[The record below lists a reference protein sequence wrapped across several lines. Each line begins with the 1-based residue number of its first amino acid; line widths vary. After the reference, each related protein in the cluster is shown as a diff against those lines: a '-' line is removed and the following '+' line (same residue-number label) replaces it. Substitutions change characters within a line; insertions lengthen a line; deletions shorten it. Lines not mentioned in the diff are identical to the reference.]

1 MRAVVQRVSSA
12 SVTVEN
18 RCQRTIGTGL
28 LIYLGI
34 APDDRAEDV
43 SYIADKIRHL
53 RIFPDSEG
61 RLNLDIKQINGHVLV
76 VSAFTVQADARKGR
90 RPSFDAAAPR
100 TLAVTLYEQVCDAL
114 AESGVEVQRGSYG
127 EHMVVQ
133 SNNDG
138 PICILLDSRRAF

>member
-18 RCQRTIGTGL
+18 RAQSMIGTGL

-34 APDDRAEDV
+34 APDDRAADV

-53 RIFPDSEG
+53 RIFPDRDG
-61 RLNLDIKQINGHVLV
+61 KLNLDILEINGQVLV

-90 RPSFDAAAPR
+90 RPTFDAAAPR
-100 TLAVTLYEQVCDAL
+100 AHAVTLYEQVCDAI
-114 AESGVEVQRGSYG
+114 AESGVEVQRGYYG

-133 SNNDG
+133 CDNDG
-138 PICILLDSRRAF
+138 PICILLDSRRVF